1 MNTLSQPLNDDEIEH
16 LDDFLY
22 RLNYGKA
29 MTLEEMDGFFCAL
42 ICGPEVVPPSEY
54 LPHVWGGEL
63 VQGRGFKTI
72 EEAQYI
78 MTLLTRHWNHI
89 AETLLRGEVHIPMV
103 FDSEDGIAMG
113 NEWAIGFEEGTHLRH
128 ESWDKLVDDEEQWDK
143 LTPVLLLAHEHDPDP
158 EMRVKVP
165 ITPDKR
171 EEILCH
177 MAVCTLVIYDFFRG
191 RKPGEARHKNSGR
204 KNRRGTQQ

>member
-1 MNTLSQPLNDDEIEH
+1 MPVLTQPLTNEEMEH

-22 RLNYGKA
+22 GLNHGKA

-42 ICGPEVVPPSEY
+42 ICGAEFVPPSEY

-72 EEAQYI
+72 EEVQYI

-89 AETLLRGEVHIPMV
+89 AGTLLRGEVYVPLV
-103 FDSEDGIAMG
+103 FNNHDGIAMG
-113 NEWAIGFEEGTHLRH
+113 NEWAIGFEAGMHYRGD
-128 ESWDKLVDDEEQWDK
+128 SWKKLAGDDEHWEV
-143 LTPVLLLAHEHDPDP
+143 LTPVLLLAHEHDPDSA
-158 EMRVKVP
+158 MRGKVP
-165 ITPDKR
+165 ITSAKR

-177 MAVCTLVIYDFFRG
+177 MAVCTLMIFDFFRD
-191 RKPGEARHKNSGR
+191 RKPGEAIPKERGR
-204 KNRRGTQQ
+204 KKHRDVQ